1 MKVHALL
8 ISRQNSDHDPTFIID
23 LYFSCCPE
31 NLTLVRSEMDV
42 RYNHTHNDSYIL
54 CANTEKHEFEIDK
67 RQYCPAGK
75 WKSTELSNNG
85 YEIRN
90 INEKLE
96 VKYWGNG
103 SKLAYPESFRFN
115 TESKFYCVSNNSCC
129 FC

>member
-1 MKVHALL
+1 
-8 ISRQNSDHDPTFIID
+8 
-23 LYFSCCPE
+23 
-31 NLTLVRSEMDV
+31 MDV

-54 CANTEKHEFEIDK
+54 CANTEKHNFEIDK
-67 RQYCPAGK
+67 RQFCPSGK
-75 WKSTELSNNG
+75 WKSTELSDNG

-96 VKYWGNG
+96 VKYWGKG

-115 TESKFYCVSNNSCC
+115 TESNFYCVSNSSCC